1 MEIYYMGAETQA
13 GHKAVVSTVWPRPT
27 AHTSLTGG
35 GARTKGFIPFSF
47 IRMDGKH
54 HTIIKGK
61 GGAWGDETAEHS
73 YCNVVNMLSSDVTN
87 TFAEVVDMIKQ

>member
-1 MEIYYMGAETQA
+1 M
-13 GHKAVVSTVWPRPT
+13 
-27 AHTSLTGG
+27 SLTCG
-35 GARTKGFIPFSF
+35 GAWTKGLIPFCM

-87 TFAEVVDMIKQ
+87 TFAEVVDMIE